1 MAGEFVRQDIWTL
14 EQQQPWHR
22 VTMAYAL
29 AVREMR
35 RRDAEDP
42 TSWAYQTAVHW
53 TDVRNPGPF
62 RDQCQVSVAAGLARA
77 PWRRAA
83 PPAAATRS
91 CRSAGTGWLRP
102 PAAGVHWRGA
112 PAGRA

>member
-14 EQQQPWHR
+14 EQQQPRHP
-22 VTMAYAL
+22 VTMVYGL

-53 TDVRNPGPF
+53 TDVRNPRPSGTSASTTPKGPW
-62 RDQCQVSVAAGLARA
+62 VSA
-77 PWRRAA
+77 
-83 PPAAATRS
+83 
-91 CRSAGTGWLRP
+91 
-102 PAAGVHWRGA
+102 
-112 PAGRA
+112 